1 MDGTREIE
9 KKRKNLVKVFVL
21 KKVRMPYLN
30 LYNNLKII
38 QVLEDHYELQKEY
51 KAELLILF
59 QFEKNLI
66 FFSNYLLSK

>member
-51 KAELLILF
+51 KAITLNKLQVFFKLF
-59 QFEKNLI
+59 F
-66 FFSNYLLSK
+66 